1 MSENINRK
9 LTAEDFQFVQVDEK
23 IYDQKFEG
31 KPIGFFMDA
40 WLRFKQNKAS
50 VLAAIIIVFIVLM
63 AIFAPMFAR
72 YGYREMHTS
81 FGMLP
86 PRIPVLEDYGIFDGS
101 KVIEIQKSK
110 LSAYEEKGAVMEIL
124 EEYTWNYRKKE
135 IPMVRL
141 KVSQYV
147 LRDAGD
153 HYFWFGTDNVGRDLW
168 VRMWR
173 GARISLLIG
182 FCSVIINCFI
192 GVVYGSISGYYGG
205 KVDMFMQRVIE
216 VLDGVPFQVMAI
228 LFVLFLG
235 AGVTSFILVMVIT
248 GWIGMSRMIRAQFY
262 RYKDYEYVLAS
273 RTMGAKDRTLIF
285 RHILPNAIGPIITQ
299 AHLRRKLP
307 SADLIIE
314 DRRDGVGHKLDHDDR
329 KIGIF
334 VQTERFRGKIPC
346 RQNGEEHHKN
356 QHRRE
361 HRRFGFDSFRQNYA
375 FPGCVFFGSFV
386 TRTPFSVSRIST
398 DTSKRPRG
406 TSFRM

>member
-135 IPMVRL
+135 IPMVRV
-141 KVSQYV
+141 KVSQYMLV
-147 LRDAGD
+147 GAAD

-192 GVVYGSISGYYGG
+192 GVVYGSVSGYYGG
-205 KVDMFMQRVIE
+205 KVDMLMQRIIE
-216 VLDGVPFQVMAI
+216 VLGGVPFQVMAI

-235 AGVTSFILVMVIT
+235 AGISSFILVMIIT

-273 RTMGAKDRTLIF
+273 RTMGARDRTLIF

-299 AHLRRKLP
+299 ATFAVP
-307 SADLIIE
+307 SAIFSESFLSYLGLGIQAPEPSIGVLLSEGQGYLTTDPHLTLFPALVISALMLAFNLFGNGL
-314 DRRDGVGHKLDHDDR
+314 RDAFDPR
-329 KIGIF
+329 M
-334 VQTERFRGKIPC
+334 RGL
-346 RQNGEEHHKN
+346 
-356 QHRRE
+356 
-361 HRRFGFDSFRQNYA
+361 
-375 FPGCVFFGSFV
+375 
-386 TRTPFSVSRIST
+386 
-398 DTSKRPRG
+398 
-406 TSFRM
+406 